1 MHICRLQKNVGTGIM
16 QIIVVD
22 DNKINNIICSANLKH
37 VYPAVSLNC
46 YENPNE
52 AISFLRTE
60 LNVLK
65 SDKLHIFLD
74 LNMPEMDGWE
84 FLETFRPLSL
94 ALPDYHLYIL
104 SSSIAES
111 DIEEARKH
119 DLVEAF
125 VQKPLTREKIIRL
138 QMKKEEFDVIE

>member
-1 MHICRLQKNVGTGIM
+1 M
-16 QIIVVD
+16 QILVVD

-46 YENPNE
+46 FENPVE
-52 AISFLRTE
+52 AINFLEEKLAE
-60 LNVLK
+60 LKPV
-65 SDKLHIFLD
+65 DLHIFLD

-84 FLETFRPLSL
+84 FLDAFRPLSL
-94 ALPDYHLYIL
+94 SLPHFHLYIL

-111 DIEEARKH
+111 DIESARNH

-125 VQKPLTREKIIRL
+125 IQKPLTRDKIIRL
-138 QMKKEEFDVIE
+138 QVKNEVFDVIE